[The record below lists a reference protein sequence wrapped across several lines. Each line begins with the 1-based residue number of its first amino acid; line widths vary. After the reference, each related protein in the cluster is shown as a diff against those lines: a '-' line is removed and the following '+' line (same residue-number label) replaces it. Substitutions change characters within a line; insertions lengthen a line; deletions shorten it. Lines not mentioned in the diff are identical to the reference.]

1 MVKKRTWKWFL
12 IGLGVV
18 VIIALPQGV
27 TNLTVEIKER
37 QTAKHWLQ
45 KAEKSAGSTTTF
57 KDAYQWLVD
66 NEFKVMMWNPH
77 QDQGWV
83 AGEREYTKDDETTHL
98 HYIVQGSRQLTK
110 KSFLSDASWI
120 DLKFRFDP
128 EHKFQDVN
136 FIIRR
141 YPLPR

>member
-1 MVKKRTWKWFL
+1 MAKKRPRKWFL

-18 VIIALPQGV
+18 VIIALLQGI

-57 KDAYQWLVD
+57 KDAHQWLVD
-66 NEFKVMMWNPH
+66 NEFKVMTWNPH

-98 HYIVQGSRQLTK
+98 HYIVQGSRLLTE

-120 DLKFRFDP
+120 DLKFKFDP
-128 EHKFQDVN
+128 EHNFQN
-136 FIIRR
+136 IEFTIRT
-141 YPLPR
+141 YALPQ